1 MRVIKVFIAPSSD
14 LAGCWRGELYIAG
27 LRYRQNHVFKP
38 RGDTMGVRICMRC
51 QCDRDVTAD
60 GQRPSD
66 KMTLGRGSSHHE
78 TTRYATNRPS
88 LFGEKPQSILI
99 LASPLPG
106 QLLTSSKGPSHCS
119 IGVSEAM
126 LMGLFRACQGYT
138 LMRSQV

>member
-1 MRVIKVFIAPSSD
+1 MRVIKAFIAPSSG
-14 LAGCWRGELYIAG
+14 LAGCWRAELYIAG
-27 LRYRQNHVFKP
+27 LRYRGNHVFKP

-66 KMTLGRGSSHHE
+66 KMTMGRGSSHDKK
-78 TTRYATNRPS
+78 TRYVTCRLS
-88 LFGEKPQSILI
+88 LFGEKPRSIQI

-106 QLLTSSKGPSHCS
+106 QLLTSSKGPSHSS

-126 LMGLFRACQGYT
+126 LMGLFRACQDYT
-138 LMRSQV
+138 LTRSQV